1 MKKLH
6 LICNAHLDPV
16 WMWDWDDG
24 FSAAIATFR
33 SAADL
38 ADEFDYIFCHNE
50 AVLYDMIEKCDPPLF
65 ARIRALVKAGKWK
78 IMGGWWLQPDV
89 LFPSGEALVR
99 QILLGRDYFY
109 EKFGAFPTTALNFDS
124 FGHPRSLVQILAQTG
139 YDSYI
144 FCRPM
149 PELHSLPDG
158 VFLWESADGSKVKAY
173 REEGDFL
180 YSSGLGQARFDSE
193 KKLQRRA
200 GLEVAAV
207 LWGVG
212 NHGGGPSRKD
222 LRDMEQWKQ
231 EAPFEIVHSWPEAFF
246 VESEPKK
253 TYKKSLLPCLIKCYS
268 SMHRIKEMHAEV
280 ERNLFTTEKMCS
292 AAALACG
299 FETDFGV
306 LKQAERDLCSMEF
319 HDVMSGTC
327 AADGEKSCLAMGG
340 HALTEL
346 FRLRFRAFCS
356 LVSEER
362 AAGEGEFPLF
372 LFSPYPHETEAVV
385 ETEFLCPSA
394 FISDD
399 EYREVIARVN
409 GKRVPCQVIKELSN
423 INYDRRKR
431 VAVRVTLPPLSL
443 LRVDCKLETRPRK
456 KYEWNG
462 DICIADSVK
471 RTIIDSKTG
480 LMKSFCVHGREYL
493 DGGAFQP
500 FVYEDNADPW
510 GWGMKKVGWRG
521 KPMRFADRRR
531 GAFRADAAAVR
542 IVEDGDVL
550 TVVESDFLYGSSC
563 VTLIYKIYKE
573 LPFVDV
579 EARVLWNERGRTLK
593 LRVPC
598 AFGGEYIGQT
608 PYGSENFSANGC
620 EHPVQRFSAIV
631 ADGSAFA
638 VFNECVGGQSCAG
651 RSMFLTLLNGSA
663 YCAHPIGNRPL
674 VDTGRD
680 IPYIEEGRR
689 LFRFRMAA
697 IAADRLEAEADRFHQ
712 KVFAVNYFPK
722 GNGGSAQSCLFV
734 DDPAVSVPV
743 FRPLPEGK
751 FEIRLFNN
759 TEKKR
764 SVKLSVN
771 GATDKFSLGKYRWVT
786 VIYRRGK
793 LQESSPDRINNF

>member
-124 FGHPRSLVQILAQTG
+124 FGHPRSLVQILVQTG

-149 PELHSLPDG
+149 PEIHSLPDG
-158 VFLWESADGSKVKAY
+158 VFLWESADGSRVKAY

-180 YSSGLGQARFDSE
+180 YCSGLGQARSDSE
-193 KKLQRRA
+193 KKLQRRTE
-200 GLEVAAV
+200 LEVATV

-246 VESEPKK
+246 AESEPKK
-253 TYKKSLLPCLIKCYS
+253 AYKKSLLPCLIKCYS

-280 ERNLFTTEKMCS
+280 ERNLLTTEKMCS
-292 AAALACG
+292 VAALACG

-327 AADGEKSCLAMGG
+327 AADGEKSCLDMGG

-346 FRLRFRAFCS
+346 SRLRFRALCALATVDRS
-356 LVSEER
+356 
-362 AAGEGEFPLF
+362 AGEGEFPLF
-372 LFSPYPHETEAVV
+372 LFSSYPYETEAVV

-399 EYREVIARVN
+399 EYREVVARVN

-443 LRVDCKLETRPRK
+443 LRVDCTLETRPRK
-456 KYEWNG
+456 KYEWKG
-462 DICIADSVK
+462 DICVEDRVK
-471 RTIIDSKTG
+471 RSVIDGKSG
-480 LMKSFCVHGREYL
+480 LLKSFCVQGREYL
-493 DGGAFQP
+493 GGGAFQP
-500 FVYEDNADPW
+500 FVYDDNADPW
-510 GWGMKKVGWRG
+510 GWDMKKVGKRG
-521 KPMRFADRRR
+521 RPMRIASGR
-531 GAFRADAAAVR
+531 GPFRSGAAAVR
-542 IVEDGDVL
+542 IVEDGEVV
-550 TVVESDFLYGSSC
+550 TVVESDFAYGASF
-563 VTLIYKIYKE
+563 VTLVYKIYRD
-573 LPFVDV
+573 LPQVDV
-579 EARVLWNERGRTLK
+579 EARVLWNERGRALK

-598 AFGGEYIGQT
+598 AFGGTYIGQT
-608 PYGSENFSANGC
+608 PYGSEKFSANGD
-620 EHPVQRFSAIV
+620 EHPVQRFAAIV
-631 ADGSAFA
+631 GGDSALA
-638 VFNECVGGQSCAG
+638 LFNECIGGQSCADNA
-651 RSMFLTLLNGSA
+651 MYLTLLNGSA
-663 YCAHPIGNRPL
+663 YCAHPILDRPL

-680 IPYIEEGRR
+680 IPYIEEGRHT
-689 LFRFRMAA
+689 FRFRLAA
-697 IAADRLEAEADRFHQ
+697 VRADCLETEADKFHQ
-712 KVFAVNYFPK
+712 KVYAVNYFPK
-722 GNGGSAQSCLFV
+722 GSGRGADSCLYV

-743 FRPLPEGK
+743 FRPLPGGK
-751 FEIRLFNN
+751 YEIRLFNN
-759 TEKKR
+759 TANER
-764 SVKLSVN
+764 RVKLRVD
-771 GATDKFSLGKYRWVT
+771 GAAEEFVLGGYRWIT
-786 VIYRRGK
+786 VMYRNGK
-793 LQESSPDRINNF
+793 LQKMSLVDMR

>member
-1 MKKLH
+1 
-6 LICNAHLDPV
+6 
-16 WMWDWDDG
+16 MWDWDDG

-149 PELHSLPDG
+149 PEIHSLPDG
-158 VFLWESADGSKVKAY
+158 VFLWEGADGSRVKAY

-180 YSSGLGQARFDSE
+180 YCSGLGQARSDSE
-193 KKLQRRA
+193 KKLQRRTE
-200 GLEVAAV
+200 LEVAMV

-579 EARVLWNERGRTLK
+579 EVRILWNERGRALK

-680 IPYIEEGRR
+680 IPYIEEGRH

-722 GNGGSAQSCLFV
+722 GNGGSTQSCLFV